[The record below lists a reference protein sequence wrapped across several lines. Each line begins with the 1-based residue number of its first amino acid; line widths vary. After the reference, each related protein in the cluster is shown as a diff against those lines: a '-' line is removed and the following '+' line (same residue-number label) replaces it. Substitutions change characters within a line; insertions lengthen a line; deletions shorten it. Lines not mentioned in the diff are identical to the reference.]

1 MLSDHIFVLIA
12 IFGSSASAPVN
23 PEGVSPGDIVR
34 NDVELDIVPEDV
46 VDKLQLAE
54 ENAPDKLKQKLYEKM
69 KAVGLSSEDML
80 NWSGMSTPGA
90 MTAAASKPEADPT
103 DTSMPNAVASELSNL
118 NEEQAAQAL
127 ELAGGFKEV
136 AQKLQLAG
144 ISQED
149 VEAGLKAIGMKP
161 EEVAPDWTPEP
172 ATSPEV
178 LAPEVASELKA
189 VSDPKQFQT
198 ANADTQASLSPEIA
212 SELHGISPSDL
223 PRHDIELH
231 GVSPSD
237 LPRHDIEL
245 HGVSDATV
253 QAMAKREKDGIQAM
267 QNIVKRVGTLENAI
281 DEIVKMIPDQKPQ
294 DDLFDGRDDEFA
306 AKTDVLNQ
314 VNLRREDEDEDED
327 AEVMEEKISPT
338 TARKLAHMKRK
349 RVAKA
354 QELAACVRTCERHAC
369 SKCPGYCKADTEPDD
384 NFEEEA
390 DPGLRR
396 RRRRLHRKR
405 RHATVSEEADEDWIP
420 PAGLQDKPRKIAEK
434 FQKELSADDTAGYVG
449 AIDPLRLN
457 VEGNAVHE
465 MECPTMFI
473 DCALTCKI

>member
-1 MLSDHIFVLIA
+1 MQVKRCLMLSDHIFVLIA

-34 NDVELDIVPEDV
+34 NDIELDVDPEDV

-54 ENAPDKLKQKLYEKM
+54 ENAPNKLKQKLYEKM
-69 KAVGLSSEDML
+69 TTVGLSSEDML
-80 NWSGMSTPGA
+80 NWAGMSTPGT
-90 MTAAASKPEADPT
+90 MTAAAAKPEADPT
-103 DTSMPNAVASELSNL
+103 DTSMPEAVASELSNL
-118 NEEQAAQAL
+118 SEKQAAQAL
-127 ELAGGFKEV
+127 ELAGVSQDDMGGFKEV

-161 EEVAPDWTPEP
+161 EEVFPDSTPEP

-178 LAPEVASELKA
+178 LAPEVASVLKA
-189 VSDPKQFQT
+189 VSDPTQFQT
-198 ANADTQASLSPEIA
+198 ANADTQATLSPEIA
-212 SELHGISPSDL
+212 SELHGI
-223 PRHDIELH
+223 
-231 GVSPSD
+231 SPSD

-267 QNIVKRVGTLENAI
+267 QNIVHRVGTLESAI

-294 DDLFDGRDDEFA
+294 DDLFNGRDDEFA
-306 AKTDVLNQ
+306 AKTDALNQ
-314 VNLRREDEDEDED
+314 VNLREEDEDEDED

-338 TARKLAHMKRK
+338 TARKLANMKRK
-349 RVAKA
+349 RMAKA

-369 SKCPGYCKADTEPDD
+369 SKCPGYCKADTKPDA
-384 NFEEEA
+384 NFEEEE

-449 AIDPLRLN
+449 VIDPLRLN
-457 VEGNAVHE
+457 VEGKSVHA

-473 DCALTCKI
+473 DCALTCKM